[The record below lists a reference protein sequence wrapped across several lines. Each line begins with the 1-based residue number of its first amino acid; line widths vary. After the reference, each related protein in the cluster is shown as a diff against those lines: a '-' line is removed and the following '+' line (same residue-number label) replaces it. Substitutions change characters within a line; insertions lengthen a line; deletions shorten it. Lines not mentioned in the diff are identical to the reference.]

1 MAETKLNSSVPNLFD
16 YATSE
21 LSQDAFLLWLLN
33 WANPFDQQK
42 IVLNYEQKC
51 LHEAAQGFVRML
63 LDMPTDWPINSVKC
77 YKQKYNID
85 VLAVV
90 NGKYALIIE
99 DKTDT
104 KEHGKQIAT
113 YTEALENDENFKE
126 LKQRC
131 VYYKSGNESRH
142 SIEKLSKFY
151 SDPELEISLKTVLR
165 KDVIDLFTPY
175 VNTIKDSIFV
185 DYFNHLQKIENL
197 TNSYMTKP
205 VAKWGSRA
213 WQGFY
218 LALEKCLNEKLN
230 KEEDNWKLCKWIN
243 DPYNDAWDFKLPKFS
258 IKEDGSIK
266 LYLQIDSQNGR
277 LSMRTYCNPKKKQD
291 KGWSEPVI
299 EAIYAESDAESFVN
313 KLNKIQL
320 TVVRPERIAESENTT
335 FAYIKNTDDSH
346 FVSGDA
352 IKVDT
357 IADRLL
363 ELQSIIS
370 DLASSILKISQ
381 QKQ

>member
-104 KEHGKQIAT
+104 KEHGKQIKT
-113 YTEALENDENFKE
+113 YKEALENDENFKE

-142 SIEKLSKFY
+142 SIGKLCNFY
-151 SDPELEISLKTVLR
+151 SEQEITIKTILR

-218 LALEKCLNEKLN
+218 MALETCLNEKLN
-230 KEEDNWKLCKWIN
+230 SKLTLCKWMN
-243 DPYNDAWDFKLPKFS
+243 DPYKDAWDFKMPKIS
-258 IKEDGSIK
+258 INDSIK
-266 LYLQIDSQNGR
+266 LYLQIDSKNGC
-277 LSMRTYCNPKKKQD
+277 LSIRTYCNPKKTQD
-291 KGWSEPVI
+291 KGWSKPVI
-299 EAIYAESDAESFVN
+299 EAIYAESDVESDAESFVN

-363 ELQSIIS
+363 ELQSIIEG
-370 DLASSILKISQ
+370 LASKIYQ
-381 QKQ
+381 PKQ

>member
-90 NGKYALIIE
+90 NGQYGQYALIIE

-104 KEHGKQIAT
+104 KEHGKQIVT
-113 YTEALENDENFKE
+113 YTEALKKDENFKILE
-126 LKQRC
+126 RRC
-131 VYYKSGNESRH
+131 IYYKSGNESSH

-151 SDPELEISLKTVLR
+151 SDPELEISLKTILR

-197 TNSYMTKP
+197 TNSYQTEHAGEWKEE
-205 VAKWGSRA
+205 A

-218 LALEKCLNEKLN
+218 MELEKQLKMGNWGIDYYHKGFRLPLCPITKDKSIQLYLYLDNSRNLCIKAKYKAKCEPEKDYWEDIIKMI
-230 KEEDNWKLCKWIN
+230 KEKMIKEGLHEYLKSIDLKTYDISVSDGKDIKLC
-243 DPYNDAWDFKLPKFS
+243 D
-258 IKEDGSIK
+258 IKRF
-266 LYLQIDSQNGR
+266 QNNKR
-277 LSMRTYCNPKKKQD
+277 SMFIHKNLSYVEQRNIIVP
-291 KGWSEPVI
+291 
-299 EAIYAESDAESFVN
+299 
-313 KLNKIQL
+313 QL
-320 TVVRPERIAESENTT
+320 R
-335 FAYIKNTDDSH
+335 
-346 FVSGDA
+346 
-352 IKVDT
+352 
-357 IADRLL
+357 
-363 ELQSIIS
+363 ELQRQ
-370 DLASSILKISQ
+370 LADKI
-381 QKQ
+381 K

>member
-90 NGKYALIIE
+90 NGQYALIIE

-113 YTEALENDENFKE
+113 YTEALKKDENFKILE
-126 LKQRC
+126 RRC
-131 VYYKSGNESRH
+131 IYYKSGNESSH

-151 SDPELEISLKTVLR
+151 SEPKLEISLKTILR
-165 KDVIDLFTPY
+165 KDILTLFRPS
-175 VNTIKDSIFV
+175 VNAIKDSIFV

-197 TNSYMTKP
+197 TNSYQTEP
-205 VAKWGSRA
+205 ANKWKEEA

-218 LALEKCLNEKLN
+218 MELEKQLEMGNWGADFYKDGFSLPLCPITADEKQIQLYLYIDKSRNLCIKAKCKAKCSPTNGWEGIIN
-230 KEEDNWKLCKWIN
+230 KIKSALKSKDLVFDYINYISVGKDIKLC
-243 DPYNDAWDFKLPKFS
+243 D
-258 IKEDGSIK
+258 IKRF
-266 LYLQIDSQNGR
+266 QNNKR
-277 LSMRTYCNPKKKQD
+277 SMFIHKNLSYVEQRNIIVP
-291 KGWSEPVI
+291 
-299 EAIYAESDAESFVN
+299 
-313 KLNKIQL
+313 QL
-320 TVVRPERIAESENTT
+320 R
-335 FAYIKNTDDSH
+335 
-346 FVSGDA
+346 
-352 IKVDT
+352 
-357 IADRLL
+357 
-363 ELQSIIS
+363 ELQRQ
-370 DLASSILKISQ
+370 LADKI
-381 QKQ
+381 K

>member
-51 LHEAAQGFVRML
+51 LHEAAQGFVHML
-63 LDMPTDWPINSVKC
+63 LDMPTDLQIESVKC
-77 YKQKYNID
+77 YKQKFHID

-90 NGKYALIIE
+90 NGQYALIIE

-104 KEHGKQIAT
+104 KEHGKQIET
-113 YTEALENDENFKE
+113 YAKVLKKDDNFKE
-126 LKQRC
+126 LEQSC
-131 VYYKSGNESRH
+131 IYYKSGNESLH

-151 SDPELEISLKTVLR
+151 SEPEREISLKTILR

-197 TNSYMTKP
+197 TNSYQTEP
-205 VAKWGSRA
+205 ANKWKEEA

-218 LALEKCLNEKLN
+218 MELEKQLEMGNWGADFYKDGFSLPLCPITADEKQIQLYLYIDKSRNLCIKAKCKAKCSPTNGWEGIIN
-230 KEEDNWKLCKWIN
+230 KIKSALKSKDLVFDYINNISVGKNIKLCDIKRLQNNKRSMFIR
-243 DPYNDAWDFKLPKFS
+243 KTLSFS
-258 IKEDGSIK
+258 AQQPDI
-266 LYLQIDSQNGR
+266 
-277 LSMRTYCNPKKKQD
+277 
-291 KGWSEPVI
+291 
-299 EAIYAESDAESFVN
+299 VN
-313 KLNKIQL
+313 QL
-320 TVVRPERIAESENTT
+320 
-335 FAYIKNTDDSH
+335 K
-346 FVSGDA
+346 
-352 IKVDT
+352 
-357 IADRLL
+357 
-363 ELQSIIS
+363 ELQ
-370 DLASSILKISQ
+370 
-381 QKQ
+381 KQLSTVADEIKKTSYIEIK

>member
-104 KEHGKQIAT
+104 KEHGKQIKT
-113 YTEALENDENFKE
+113 YKEALENDENFKE

-142 SIEKLSKFY
+142 SIKKLSEFY
-151 SDPELEISLKTVLR
+151 SRPELGISLKTVLR
-165 KDVIDLFTPY
+165 ENIINLFRPY
-175 VNTIKDSIFV
+175 INAIKDSIFV

-197 TNSYMTKP
+197 TNSYQTEP
-205 VAKWGSRA
+205 ANKWKEEA

-218 LALEKCLNEKLN
+218 MELEKQLEMGNWGADFYKDGFSLPLCPITADEKQIQLYLYIDKFRNLCIKAKCKAKCSPTNGWEGIIN
-230 KEEDNWKLCKWIN
+230 KIESALKSKDLVFDYVKSISDGNDIKLCDIKRLKNNKRSMFIRKN
-243 DPYNDAWDFKLPKFS
+243 LSFSAQQPYIVNQL
-258 IKEDGSIK
+258 KE
-266 LYLQIDSQNGR
+266 LQ
-277 LSMRTYCNPKKKQD
+277 KQL
-291 KGWSEPVI
+291 
-299 EAIYAESDAESFVN
+299 SFVADEI
-313 KLNKIQL
+313 KK
-320 TVVRPERIAESENTT
+320 TS
-335 FAYIKNTDDSH
+335 YIE
-346 FVSGDA
+346 
-352 IKVDT
+352 IK
-357 IADRLL
+357 
-363 ELQSIIS
+363 
-370 DLASSILKISQ
+370 
-381 QKQ
+381 